1 MKKILILEDKKE
13 NIDALTGIITEMD
26 EDIKLYPTSRTEDAY
41 QTALE
46 KNIDVFLVDIVLK
59 PEKLD
64 DMSGMIFAESIRQVE
79 KYRFTP
85 IIFLTALCDPE
96 MHAYK
101 EIHCYGYLSK
111 PYNKEKLTA
120 LLSEALTFEQHRDEN
135 RNVYLKKDGIFFAK
149 KIQDIVYIKSSAGK
163 MIVKTIND
171 DLEISY
177 KSNNRIIKEL
187 DSDKF
192 VKCNRSVIV
201 NKDYIQSVDGTNRYI
216 ELKNGY
222 GTLEIG
228 TIMKKEFLK
237 EILK

>member
-1 MKKILILEDKKE
+1 MPY
-13 NIDALTGIITEMD
+13 

-111 PYNKEKLTA
+111 PYNKEVKNI
-120 LLSEALTFEQHRDEN
+120 R
-135 RNVYLKKDGIFFAK
+135 
-149 KIQDIVYIKSSAGK
+149 
-163 MIVKTIND
+163 KTIQNVMVAILVD
-171 DLEISY
+171 Y
-177 KSNNRIIKEL
+177 
-187 DSDKF
+187 F
-192 VKCNRSVIV
+192 VSRSADICHYCN
-201 NKDYIQSVDGTNRYI
+201 
-216 ELKNGY
+216 
-222 GTLEIG
+222 
-228 TIMKKEFLK
+228 F
-237 EILK
+237 

>member
-1 MKKILILEDKKE
+1 MPY
-13 NIDALTGIITEMD
+13 

-111 PYNKEKLTA
+111 PYNKEVKNIRKTIQNVMVAILVDFFVQFMVMMVLEFIKTNT
-120 LLSEALTFEQHRDEN
+120 SENDTYVN
-135 RNVYLKKDGIFFAK
+135 GYLRMGGSVAVFVIS
-149 KIQDIVYIKSSAGK
+149 YIKR
-163 MIVKTIND
+163 TD
-171 DLEISY
+171 F
-177 KSNNRIIKEL
+177 
-187 DSDKF
+187 F
-192 VKCNRSVIV
+192 VYSITF
-201 NKDYIQSVDGTNRYI
+201 S
-216 ELKNGY
+216 
-222 GTLEIG
+222 
-228 TIMKKEFLK
+228 KK
-237 EILK
+237 

>member
-1 MKKILILEDKKE
+1 
-13 NIDALTGIITEMD
+13 
-26 EDIKLYPTSRTEDAY
+26 
-41 QTALE
+41 
-46 KNIDVFLVDIVLK
+46 
-59 PEKLD
+59 
-64 DMSGMIFAESIRQVE
+64 
-79 KYRFTP
+79 
-85 IIFLTALCDPE
+85 

-135 RNVYLKKDGIFFAK
+135 RNIYLKKDGIFFAK
-149 KIQDIVYIKSSAGK
+149 KNQDIVYIKSSAGK

>member
-26 EDIKLYPTSRTEDAY
+26 EDIELYPNSRTEDAY

-85 IIFLTALCDPE
+85 IIFLTALGDPE

-120 LLSEALTFEQHRDEN
+120 LLSEALTFEQYRDEN
-135 RNVYLKKDGIFFAK
+135 RNIY
-149 KIQDIVYIKSSAGK
+149 
-163 MIVKTIND
+163 
-171 DLEISY
+171 
-177 KSNNRIIKEL
+177 
-187 DSDKF
+187 
-192 VKCNRSVIV
+192 
-201 NKDYIQSVDGTNRYI
+201 
-216 ELKNGY
+216 
-222 GTLEIG
+222 
-228 TIMKKEFLK
+228 
-237 EILK
+237 